1 MNLFWFCIICLCLN
15 IAFLWW
21 QIFKLK
27 LILAGLLLEDSKEL
41 FESMMKEMRPID
53 DIEKN

>member
-21 QIFKLK
+21 HIFKLK